1 MLLLPAGLYYIIIYK
16 LLYILYIIVDAYQ
29 WPRLGSDPPSCF
41 AHISI
46 TTPIASALKN
56 YYYTPR
62 ALFSRTPNGFFK
74 PLLDPGDRFTS
85 ETVSEAKRLQ
95 LQIQNW
101 NGHYA
106 TVSEA
111 KRLQVYDVYMKQ
123 PFPNGH
129 KRPFGC
135 NGYMAKWPFA
145 KASGFI

>member
-1 MLLLPAGLYYIIIYK
+1 LHIN
-16 LLYILYIIVDAYQ
+16 
-29 WPRLGSDPPSCF
+29 
-41 AHISI
+41 ISI
-46 TTPIASALKN
+46 ATPVVSALRNQKPKTITIAS
-56 YYYTPR
+56 R
-62 ALFSRTPNGFFK
+62 ASYEWRVEFPTGILNHFLIQVAVSLPKPFRSNGHFK

-85 ETVSEAKRLQ
+85 ETVSDAKRLL
-95 LQIQNW
+95 LQIQNC